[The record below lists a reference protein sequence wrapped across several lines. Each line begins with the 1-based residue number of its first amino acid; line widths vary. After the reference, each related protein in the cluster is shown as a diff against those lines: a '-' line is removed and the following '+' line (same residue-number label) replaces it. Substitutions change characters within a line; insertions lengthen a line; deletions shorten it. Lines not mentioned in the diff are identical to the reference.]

1 MLITMFWQ
9 VSKIFR
15 IIFPQYHLLRLL
27 FLPPQSPQPQ
37 DHKVSEKKERKAV
50 YYPFFIKLLFECCV
64 FIDFVFDSISHEVDD
79 REQTFFLK
87 TRLRKSWRPRSFYMK
102 S

>member
-27 FLPPQSPQPQ
+27 FLPPQSLQPQ
-37 DHKVSEKKERKAV
+37 DHKVREKKNERLSIILFLLS
-50 YYPFFIKLLFECCV
+50 YYLSVVFLL
-64 FIDFVFDSISHEVDD
+64 ILYLT
-79 REQTFFLK
+79 RFLM
-87 TRLRKSWRPRSFYMK
+87 R
-102 S
+102 